1 MFFLKS
7 QFFKK
12 MKSFGRNLTK
22 NHELLNGKKLTLIH
36 SFFKTIPPKA
46 QVLKIPTKATIYMD
60 FIS

>member
-1 MFFLKS
+1 
-7 QFFKK
+7 

-46 QVLKIPTKATIYMD
+46 HVLKIPTKATIYMD